1 MRGVFKIS
9 FYSSVMMGCLIS
21 ILAISNCNNT
31 PLLPENYQ
39 ATKIQVDSLL
49 QKCTEA
55 RNTGPQSIITLAD
68 SVIAIATQINYIEGK
83 LGGYYNKAIGYYF
96 QNNFDSSEEW
106 CDKVLSVVDSEST
119 DSLSGYR
126 YKGNAYNLKGVLWQK
141 KGEYATAIEHLLKA
155 LNSYESINALQ
166 NIATVYI
173 NISENFRF
181 MKDFEKAMDYN
192 IRAEEFLR
200 AENLFGHQLNTVL
213 QNRGNIYNNEGN
225 FEEALNMFKN
235 TLDSAKLHNDQGNI
249 DNALNNLGV
258 SYEEMGRDGEAL
270 EYYFRALDNYKSRG
284 NNWGEANT
292 LGNISAIY
300 SKRGEFD
307 KAITFCNNALEIA
320 RENGFRELILF
331 NNRNLARI
339 YETMGLYKQSL
350 DINKSI
356 AGLKDSLYDEEK
368 FRTINSLEQRYR
380 EEKSQKLIAQ
390 KDKELIQA
398 QLNSKT
404 LLIFLIIFGVIIL
417 ITLLIGFFLY
427 KQVQLRKQKNLELKR
442 KNVIIEAKNR
452 EITEQRDEIKNQKE
466 DLELLLTAYE
476 THGAKEIR
484 FGKRKIPIED
494 IIYIKYHDRISHI
507 FLKDGRIMEHRVQ
520 LSQLSSELKYRSN
533 FLFAQINQNY
543 IVNFDN
549 VDIFFFDGEEEKF
562 YYTHFL
568 SNDFEEGRTED
579 FVKTRKRSGLTKN
592 FERDY
597 KRYRRL
603 RAFNVAN

>member
-1 MRGVFKIS
+1 MRGVLKILFFS
-9 FYSSVMMGCLIS
+9 KAVTGCFIA
-21 ILAISNCNNT
+21 ILAISGCRNNT
-31 PLLPENYQ
+31 ASNENYQ
-39 ATKIQVDSLL
+39 AQKNQVDSLL
-49 QKCTEA
+49 LKCTEA
-55 RNTGPQSIITLAD
+55 RNTGPQSIISLAD
-68 SVIAIATQINYIEGK
+68 SVISIASKINYTEGE
-83 LGGYYNKAIGYYF
+83 LGGYYNKAIGYFF
-96 QNNFDSSEEW
+96 QNDFDSSEAW
-106 CDKVLSVVDSEST
+106 CDKLLSRVNDEPA
-119 DSLSGYR
+119 DSLASLR
-126 YKGNAYNLKGVLWQK
+126 YKGNVFNLKGVIWQK

-155 LNSYESINALQ
+155 LKHYESIDASKS
-166 NIATVYI
+166 IATVYT

-192 IRAEEFLR
+192 IKAEQFLR
-200 AENLFGHQLNTVL
+200 DENLYGHQLNTVF
-213 QNRGNIYNNEGN
+213 QNRGNIFNNQGN
-225 FEEALNMFKN
+225 YEAALLMFKN
-235 TLDSAKLHNDQGNI
+235 TLDSARLHKDQDNI
-249 DNALNNLGV
+249 DNSLNNLGV
-258 SYEEMGRDGEAL
+258 SYEEMGKVGQAL
-270 EYYFRALDNYKSRG
+270 EYYFRALDNYKSRN

-300 SKRGEFD
+300 LQRSEFD
-307 KAITFCNNALEIA
+307 KAITFCKNALIIA
-320 RENGFRELILF
+320 RENGFRELVLY

-380 EEKSQKLIAQ
+380 EEKAEKLIAQ
-390 KDKELIQA
+390 KDKALIQA

-417 ITLLIGFFLY
+417 VSLIIGFFLY
-427 KQVQLRKQKNLELKR
+427 KQVQLRKQKNLELQR
-442 KNVIIEAKNR
+442 KNAIIEAKNK

-484 FGKRKIPIED
+484 FGKRKIPLED
-494 IIYIKYHDRISHI
+494 IIYIKYHNRISHI

-549 VDIFFFDGEEEKF
+549 VDIYFFDGEDEKF
-562 YYTHFL
+562 YYTNFL
-568 SNDFEEGRTED
+568 DNDFEEGRTEE

-597 KRYRRL
+597 KRYQRL
-603 RAFNVAN
+603 RAFNVTN